1 MTDDEF
7 KAWLARQ
14 DKEASY
20 ATESH
25 KYGNPANH
33 VKFLREKGE
42 YMDRI
47 KGLLREWACYYQD
60 GLGSGYPKQSPFAT
74 ERVDGD
80 NRSTETYRA
89 IPDVIVELNDHIERG
104 LAPAFKIII
113 KMEYRDR
120 RPQKTKA
127 LVLDM
132 TREVFNQR
140 LKFAHEQL
148 MHMMRL

>member
-20 ATESH
+20 AVEAR

-33 VKFLREKGE
+33 VTFSREKGE

-47 KGLLREWACYYQD
+47 KELLREWAAWMVDKQH
-60 GLGSGYPKQSPFAT
+60 GYPSQSPFAT
-74 ERVDGD
+74 ERVQSS
-80 NRSTETYRA
+80 NRSADTYFEMPPEIKR
-89 IPDVIVELNDHIERG
+89 LNDEVER
-104 LAPAFKIII
+104 LAPGFKRIIHL
-113 KMEYRDR
+113 EYMDR

-127 LVLDM
+127 ALM
-132 TREVFNQR
+132 GIPREVFSVR
-140 LKFAHEQL
+140 LRFCHEQL
-148 MHMMRL
+148 NFSMWGK